1 MDFNPNYA
9 IELPNILLMLGSWV
23 FAAYLRCT
31 QRCIDAYAV
40 NIHEPMICGR
50 LVISI
55 AYFGFNI
62 A

>member
-31 QRCIDAYAV
+31 QRCIDTYAV
-40 NIHEPMICGR
+40 NAHEPMICGR

-55 AYFGFNI
+55 A
-62 A
+62 